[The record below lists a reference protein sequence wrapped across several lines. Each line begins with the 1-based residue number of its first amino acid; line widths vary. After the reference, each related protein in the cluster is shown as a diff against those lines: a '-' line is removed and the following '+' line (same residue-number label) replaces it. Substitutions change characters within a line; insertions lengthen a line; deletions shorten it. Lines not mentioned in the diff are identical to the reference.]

1 MICHYEVLGVS
12 RTASD
17 DEIKR
22 AYRRLAL
29 QYHPDKNGGD
39 DTMFK
44 RISEAYQILSDPAKR
59 AEYDGTQ
66 TKTNDVFMKLF
77 NIFLRSFTSQTGSRG
92 AEEKA
97 APPPPP
103 KETRVPI
110 YVSLGDLYFGRLKKV
125 VVRVRFGGE
134 WVTKPLLISLL
145 NYKLHYVFL
154 GDGDDGGDLVLLLNI
169 LPDRE
174 GIGIDQIVSAYD
186 LYLERDISLYEF
198 YYGCEFE
205 FQHVSGEVLHVKKT
219 FEDHS
224 MNMVLKQ
231 KGLPKYDG
239 EMKRGDLY
247 VFFRLVNK
255 DHSLLP
261 LEDPKFKQCLSKFI

>member
-12 RTASD
+12 RNASD
-17 DEIKR
+17 EEIKR

-59 AEYDGTQ
+59 AEYDGKQTQ
-66 TKTNDVFMKLF
+66 TNDVFVKLF
-77 NIFLRSFTSQTGSRG
+77 NIFLRSFTSHTSQKPA
-92 AEEKA
+92 AEP
-97 APPPPP
+97 APQPP
-103 KETRVPI
+103 KETKVPI
-110 YVSLGDLYFGRLKKV
+110 YVSLADLYFGKLKKIA
-125 VVRVRFGGE
+125 VRIKIGGE
-134 WVTKPLLISLL
+134 WVSKSVLISLL

-154 GDGDDGGDLVLLLNI
+154 GDGDEGGDLVLLLNV
-169 LPDRE
+169 LPDVS
-174 GIGIDQIVSAYD
+174 GISIDQIVSAYD

-205 FQHVSGEVLHVKKT
+205 FQHVSGEMLKIKKT

-224 MNMVLKQ
+224 MNMVLKE

-239 EMKRGDLY
+239 EMKRGDFY
-247 VFFRLVNK
+247 IFFRLVNK
-255 DHSLLP
+255 DHRLLP
-261 LEDPKFKQCLSKFI
+261 LTDPKFKHCLSKFI

>member
-1 MICHYEVLGVS
+1 MICHYEVLGVP
-12 RTASD
+12 RNASD

-44 RISEAYQILSDPAKR
+44 RISEAYQILSDSTKR
-59 AEYDGTQ
+59 AEYDGQQ
-66 TKTNDVFMKLF
+66 TKTNDLFIKLF
-77 NIFLRSFTSQTGSRG
+77 NIFLKSFTSSQQAQTAP
-92 AEEKA
+92 AEKTTQ
-97 APPPPP
+97 P

-110 YVSLGDLYFGRLKKV
+110 YVSLADLYFGRLKKV
-125 VVRVRFGGE
+125 VVRIRQGGD
-134 WVTKPLLISLL
+134 WVTKPVLISLL

-154 GDGDDGGDLVLLLNI
+154 GDGDDGGDLVLLLNV
-169 LPDRE
+169 LPDPQ

-186 LYLERDISLYEF
+186 LYLERDINLYEF

-205 FQHVSGEVLHVKKT
+205 FQHVSGEMISVKKT

-224 MNMVLKQ
+224 MNMVLKE

-239 EMKRGDLY
+239 EMKRGNLY
-247 VFFRLVNK
+247 IFFRLVNK
-255 DHSLLP
+255 DHGLLP
-261 LEDPKFKQCLSKFI
+261 LGDPKFKQCLSKFM